1 MSTIRIVLS
10 ICNSCV
16 TCSIGP
22 AGYAVI
28 MVLFMMVPWEFTVVT
43 WPRTQQNKLATV
55 PLLLIYNMV
64 GLEEVLKKKK
74 KKSLSNFFLTFLK
87 FSYLMSLW
95 KNTIKIYTGH
105 LACSRVK
112 DYHTSLPGPWIK
124 IQNRVLQMHPCS
136 FPWILDFYAQYWMR
150 SAKLRN
156 HLKVIFVVM
165 WFKQVMIWQ

>member
-1 MSTIRIVLS
+1 MSTIRIVVLS
-10 ICNSCV
+10 ICSSCA

-22 AGYAVI
+22 AGYVVI
-28 MVLFMMVPWEFTVVT
+28 MILFRMVPWEFTVVT

-55 PLLLIYNMV
+55 LLLLIYNMV
-64 GLEEVLKKKK
+64 GLEVIPPKKN
-74 KKSLSNFFLTFLK
+74 SHWEIFFKTFLK

-124 IQNRVLQMHPCS
+124 IQNHVLQMHPCS
-136 FPWILDFYAQYWMR
+136 FPWLLYFYA
-150 SAKLRN
+150 
-156 HLKVIFVVM
+156 
-165 WFKQVMIWQ
+165 

>member
-28 MVLFMMVPWEFTVVT
+28 MILFMMVPWEFTVVT

-64 GLEEVLKKKK
+64 GLEVIPQKKK
-74 KKSLSNFFLTFLK
+74 KKSLSNLFLTFLK
-87 FSYLMSLW
+87 FSHLMSLW
-95 KNTIKIYTGH
+95 KKKKKYIQVTLLVQDFKTIIPLYVVHGLKYKTMFSECTH
-105 LACSRVK
+105 ARSP
-112 DYHTSLPGPWIK
+112 DYLIFMHNIGCAVQNWGITLKLSL
-124 IQNRVLQMHPCS
+124 
-136 FPWILDFYAQYWMR
+136 
-150 SAKLRN
+150 
-156 HLKVIFVVM
+156 
-165 WFKQVMIWQ
+165 